1 MVLGGVLY
9 NGACI
14 AIALTTV
21 YLDRMKHGTEKG
33 TTAAMG

>member
-14 AIALTTV
+14 GIALTTI
-21 YLDRMKHGTEKG
+21 YLDRMKHYGEKS
-33 TTAAMG
+33 TTSMG